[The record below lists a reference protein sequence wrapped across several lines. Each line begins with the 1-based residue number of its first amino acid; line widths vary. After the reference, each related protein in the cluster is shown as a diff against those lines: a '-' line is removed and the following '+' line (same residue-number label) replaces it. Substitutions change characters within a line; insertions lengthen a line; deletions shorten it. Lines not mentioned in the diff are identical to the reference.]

1 LQKKTSFHARKSEIV
16 TVNLLVRQ
24 AKNCSNFNRLEK
36 IPKWKNL
43 ENSIFQIN
51 HTRLERGEKWQKRSR
66 QPVELIYRTVISI
79 GRAINKITEA
89 PRKIYIIAPREN
101 DKIGAY
107 DTVKNQECRHYR
119 DYQSWNIKF

>member
-1 LQKKTSFHARKSEIV
+1 
-16 TVNLLVRQ
+16 
-24 AKNCSNFNRLEK
+24 
-36 IPKWKNL
+36 L

-89 PRKIYIIAPREN
+89 PRKIYIAPREN

-107 DTVKNQECRHYR
+107 DTAKNQECRHDR